1 MSFCIHLVV
10 LLLPD
15 SWSNWN
21 LEKLVFEERGKL
33 QYYPGKNQ
41 EQRGEPT
48 NHQLTFSDTLLSNKN
63 KKDNNE
69 HTGTHC
75 NFSSEKFWLE
85 IYTDWIRWFQY
96 LNNFHISRSCS
107 FQQLFLNFRSSWRWF
122 LCKTSLRIII
132 AHRVF
137 WYLCYK
143 SAF

>member
-63 KKDNNE
+63 KKTTMNTQAPIVTSVVKSSDWKFILTE
-69 HTGTHC
+69 LDD
-75 NFSSEKFWLE
+75 FSTLTTS
-85 IYTDWIRWFQY
+85 
-96 LNNFHISRSCS
+96 ISPDLAASSSCFS
-107 FQQLFLNFRSSWRWF
+107 ISDPVEGGSSV
-122 LCKTSLRIII
+122 KQ
-132 AHRVF
+132 V
-137 WYLCYK
+137 
-143 SAF
+143 